1 VVFCGCL
8 LVVDHGNMVAF
19 NNKRTCQRPGFA
31 SFFVNF
37 ALLKL
42 LSSLAHTGRDSN
54 NFNILVFSKLEKVG
68 PSFQFK

>member
-1 VVFCGCL
+1 MVFCGCL

-19 NNKRTCQRPGFA
+19 NNKRTCQRHGLQVL
-31 SFFVNF
+31 FVNF

-42 LSSLAHTGRDSN
+42 LNTLAHTGRDSN

-68 PSFQFK
+68 PSSQFK